1 MNVLKMVNYILAAIG
16 FGLGFSHLFINDV
29 QIPSNIFILFLFI
42 FFFLMGIEQV
52 KTSCEIHLFYFHNN
66 KFSCFMESSGGNLG
80 SVCSIKL

>member
-52 KTSCEIHLFYFHNN
+52 KGNQRKRGYLYI
-66 KFSCFMESSGGNLG
+66 FMAVILSLSALKDLVGFL
-80 SVCSIKL
+80 